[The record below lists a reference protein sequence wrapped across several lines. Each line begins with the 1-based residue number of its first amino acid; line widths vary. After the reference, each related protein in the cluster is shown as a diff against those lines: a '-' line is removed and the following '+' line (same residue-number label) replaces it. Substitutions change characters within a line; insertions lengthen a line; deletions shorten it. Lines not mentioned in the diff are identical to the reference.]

1 MKPVLVLAAAAAI
14 LSTAPA
20 LADNGQVFDHAAQLA
35 AYSNTLP
42 RDNAKQCFNGQFISG
57 VNRSGPNTLYVQSPK
72 RGIYRLR
79 LAGDCSALDGAQ
91 KLTVRSNGS
100 DLICPGEAAE
110 TVGGV
115 AKVHLG
121 WIDAAVRVPAT
132 GVDTFPQAGARDRA
146 GGRVRWRHRYA
157 GRREHR
163 GHQRSDYPL
172 HALPPETPE
181 G

>member
-1 MKPVLVLAAAAAI
+1 MLFLATAAAV
-14 LSTAPA
+14 LSAVPA
-20 LADNGQVFDHAAQLA
+20 LAQNGQVFDHAAQLA

-79 LAGDCSALDGAQ
+79 LAGGCSALDDAQ

-110 TVGGV
+110 TV
-115 AKVHLG
+115 A
-121 WIDAAVRVPAT
+121 WT
-132 GVDTFPQAGARDRA
+132 SAGAQRCDVDEVHRMTAREA
-146 GGRVRWRHRYA
+146 GKLSTA
-157 GRREHR
+157 ARR
-163 GHQRSDYPL
+163 
-172 HALPPETPE
+172 
-181 G
+181 